1 MKIKDKMSEHYTEV
15 TKCPSFLDHEFETF
29 NEYCDSFLSSVDLH
43 FSLSKKLM
51 ESKILIFD
59 SNLKLFTIFKL
70 N

>member
-51 ESKILIFD
+51 ESK
-59 SNLKLFTIFKL
+59 NEY
-70 N
+70 